1 MVVTMDTDSPAE
13 ELPALYRAILD
24 QVAWLE
30 SLGERAQA
38 AKVRSEATRAYSR
51 AWDVRAKRR
60 LEQLLRQAQR
70 PTGHGARPGG
80 RPLGRRFAQGSSPA
94 VAPDR

>member
-1 MVVTMDTDSPAE
+1 MVVTMDTDSPAD

-38 AKVRSEATRAYSR
+38 AKVRSAATRAYSR
-51 AWDVRAKRR
+51 AWDARAKRR

-70 PTGHGARPGG
+70 PTGQGERPS
-80 RPLGRRFAQGSSPA
+80 RRSLGRRLAPRSSPA
-94 VAPDR
+94 AAHDR